1 MKLEIDNKFEDKFY
15 LYYCRDN
22 IIDNVKLIEGKIYSM
37 STIYEIA
44 KIAGVSPTTVSKV
57 INNYPDVSNKTRA
70 KIQKILNEEKFLPN
84 AQAQFLSTKKTW
96 TLGIVYFENL
106 GVGLNHAFFSG
117 VIEAFKNQ
125 ADKHGYSLL
134 FGSKN
139 DRLKNDTFLEYFKY
153 RFVDGIAIIC
163 TDPYDKETLELI
175 ESDFPI
181 VVIDM
186 INKNTSTVTS
196 DNLEGCYLAIKHLYD
211 LGHRRIAHIT
221 GANKLDNWPSIIRRK
236 GYEKAMKKFNL
247 EILDGYIA
255 DGVNFDVS
263 GGYSAMKG
271 LLKLKEVP
279 TAVFAS
285 ADKIAIGAIDALKKE
300 GLSVPEDISIIGYD
314 DIELARY
321 ITPKLTTIRQD
332 RKEIGKTAV
341 DLLVKQINEKAKLKI
356 NKIIPVQLIERDSC
370 KKLDLVEINK
380 K

>member
-1 MKLEIDNKFEDKFY
+1 
-15 LYYCRDN
+15 
-22 IIDNVKLIEGKIYSM
+22 M

-57 INNYPDVSNKTRA
+57 INNYPDVSDKTRA
-70 KIQKILNEEKFLPN
+70 RIQKILNEKNFLPN
-84 AQAQFLSTKKTW
+84 SQAQFLSTKRTW

-106 GVGLNHAFFSG
+106 GVGLSHSFFSG
-117 VIEAFKNQ
+117 VIEAFKKQ

-153 RFVDGIAIIC
+153 RCVDGIAIIC
-163 TDPYDKETLELI
+163 TDPKDKETLELI

-186 INKNTSTVTS
+186 INKNIATVTS
-196 DNLEGCYLAIKHLYD
+196 DNLEGCYLAIKYLYD
-211 LGHRRIAHIT
+211 LGHRKIAHIT
-221 GANKLDNWPSIIRRK
+221 GGRKSDNWASVIRRK
-236 GYEKAMKKFNL
+236 GYEKAMKKFDL
-247 EILDGYIA
+247 EIIDGYVA

-263 GGYSAMKG
+263 GGYTAMKH
-271 LLKLKEVP
+271 LLKLKEIP
-279 TAVFAS
+279 TAVFAA
-285 ADKIAIGAIDALKKE
+285 ADKIAIGAIDALKEE

-321 ITPKLTTIRQD
+321 ITPKLTTIRQNS
-332 RKEIGKTAV
+332 KEIGKTAV

-356 NKIIPVQLIERDSC
+356 NKIIPVELMKRDSC
-370 KKLDLVEINK
+370 KKIN
-380 K
+380 

>member
-1 MKLEIDNKFEDKFY
+1 M
-15 LYYCRDN
+15 
-22 IIDNVKLIEGKIYSM
+22 YSM

-57 INNYPDVSNKTRA
+57 INNYPDVSDKTRV
-70 KIQKILNEEKFLPN
+70 KIQRILKEENFLPN

-106 GVGLNHAFFSG
+106 GVGLNHPFFSG

-125 ADKHGYSLL
+125 ADKQGYSLL

-153 RFVDGIAIIC
+153 RCVDGIAIIC

-175 ESDFPI
+175 ESNFPI

-186 INKNTSTVTS
+186 INKDTSTVTS

-271 LLKLKEVP
+271 LLKLKEIP

-285 ADKIAIGAIDALKKE
+285 ADKIAIGAIDALKEE
-300 GLSVPEDISIIGYD
+300 GLSVPDDISIIGYD